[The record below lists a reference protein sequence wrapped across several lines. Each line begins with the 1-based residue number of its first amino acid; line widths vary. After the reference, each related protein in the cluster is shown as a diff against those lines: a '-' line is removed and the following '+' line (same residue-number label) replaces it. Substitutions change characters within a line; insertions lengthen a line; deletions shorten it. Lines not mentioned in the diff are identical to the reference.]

1 MMKTKVKKNLQ
12 NLELHEVVTR
22 KNGYQD
28 LVNMIA
34 QVTQSW
40 FSSIAFITNFLLK
53 KKMGSKTMFFKV

>member
-34 QVTQSW
+34 QVTW
-40 FSSIAFITNFLLK
+40 ADFPLLH
-53 KKMGSKTMFFKV
+53 SLPIFC

>member
-1 MMKTKVKKNLQ
+1 MINCFHAYRMPLSMMKTKVKKNLQ

-34 QVTQSW
+34 QVT
-40 FSSIAFITNFLLK
+40 
-53 KKMGSKTMFFKV
+53 